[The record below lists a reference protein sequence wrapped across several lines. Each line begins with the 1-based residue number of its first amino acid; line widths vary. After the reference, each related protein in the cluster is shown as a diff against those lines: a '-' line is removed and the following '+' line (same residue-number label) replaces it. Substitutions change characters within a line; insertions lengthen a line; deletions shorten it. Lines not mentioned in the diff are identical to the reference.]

1 MEFNGNPRL
10 YLRIAVIGSI
20 VLNAYLYFGLAAIT
34 WMRHGDTWVFGWKPT
49 LITVLFT
56 VWFAR
61 TAYRWIMRLDAQ
73 YGSGKGWAL
82 ESRPLKLPEPRSRH

>member
-1 MEFNGNPRL
+1 MGFSGKPST
-10 YLRIAVIGSI
+10 YLRIAIIGS
-20 VLNAYLYFGLAAIT
+20 VLLNTYLYFGLAALGYL
-34 WMRHGDTWVFGWKPT
+34 RNGETWVFGWKPA

-56 VWFAR
+56 AWFAR

-82 ESRPLKLPEPRSRH
+82 ESRKLKLPEPRRRP

>member
-1 MEFNGNPRL
+1 MEFTGTPKI

-20 VLNAYLYFGLAAIT
+20 VFNLYLYTALAGILYYCHDQT
-34 WMRHGDTWVFGWKPT
+34 WMFGWKPI

-56 VWFAR
+56 AFYAR

-73 YGSGKGWAL
+73 YGSGKGWQMV
-82 ESRPLKLPEPRSRH
+82 SQTVKLPEPVTGK